1 MCSRKKSVTYC
12 YQIRHKYYVRFSLIA
27 DAHLTTPTTC
37 IPKLS
42 PLIVTTQRAAP
53 VVAAFRCNGRIRHLL
68 EKLKAREKTEKE
80 RGSKN

>member
-1 MCSRKKSVTYC
+1 MESAIKR
-12 YQIRHKYYVRFSLIA
+12 IRANVRSSLIA

-42 PLIVTTQRAAP
+42 PLIVTTAAP

>member
-1 MCSRKKSVTYC
+1 
-12 YQIRHKYYVRFSLIA
+12 
-27 DAHLTTPTTC
+27 
-37 IPKLS
+37 
-42 PLIVTTQRAAP
+42 